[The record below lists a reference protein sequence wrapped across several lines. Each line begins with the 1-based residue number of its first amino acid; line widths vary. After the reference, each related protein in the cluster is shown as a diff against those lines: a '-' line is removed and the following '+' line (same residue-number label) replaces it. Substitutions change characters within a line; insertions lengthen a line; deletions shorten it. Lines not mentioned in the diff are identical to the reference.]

1 MCAIVGSNNLSKFEV
16 LYQANLPRGNFA
28 SGLLGLTKDSDQ
40 ILHKQKG
47 TINFDSEDQK
57 NLNLDEYANYFIGH
71 VQAPTS
77 AQREWS
83 YDTSHP
89 FESLSWSV
97 VHNGVLTNYENIR
110 SQYIDWDVNP
120 VDTAVIPNLLQH
132 FTEKCIGECP
142 AHEIIKQTLE
152 LLEGTFALCMVDTD
166 SNDVYLAR
174 QGSVLHYN
182 DKGDF
187 STLGGEGFKLLP
199 EGIILML
206 RDNKEWVEVNKFKTK
221 SPFLFL

>member
-1 MCAIVGSNNLSKFEV
+1 MCAIIGSPNSSKFEV

-28 SGLLGLTKDSDQ
+28 SGFIGLNREGDQ
-40 ILHKQKG
+40 MVLKKKG
-47 TINFDSEDQK
+47 TINFDEVQLDD
-57 NLNLDEYANYFIGH
+57 LNNYFVGH

-77 AQREWS
+77 SKRSWS

-97 VHNGVLTNYENIR
+97 VHNGILTNYKEIR
-110 SQYIDWDVNP
+110 SKHVDWDVNP

-132 FTEKCIGECP
+132 FTEECDGECP
-142 AHEIIKQTLE
+142 AHETIKRVLNM
-152 LLEGTFALCMVDTD
+152 LEGTFALCMVDTD
-166 SNDVYLAR
+166 SNDVYIAR

-182 DKGDF
+182 DSGDF
-187 STLGGEGFKLLP
+187 STLGGDGFRMVP
-199 EGIILML
+199 EGTILML
-206 RDNKEWVEVNKFKTK
+206 RDFKSWEVVDHFEINK

>member
-1 MCAIVGSNNLSKFEV
+1 MCAIVGSSNSSKFEV

-28 SGLLGLTKDSDQ
+28 SGLIGLNRGGDQ
-40 ILHKQKG
+40 MVLKKKG
-47 TINFDSEDQK
+47 TIDFDKVQLDD
-57 NLNLDEYANYFIGH
+57 LNNYYIGH

-77 AQREWS
+77 SKRNWS

-97 VHNGVLTNYENIR
+97 VHNGIITNYKEIR
-110 SQYIDWDVNP
+110 SKHVDWDVNP

-132 FTEKCIGECP
+132 FTEECDGECP
-142 AHEIIKQTLE
+142 AHETIKRVLNM
-152 LLEGTFALCMVDTD
+152 LEGTFALCMVDTD
-166 SNDVYLAR
+166 SNDVYIAR

-182 DKGDF
+182 DSGDF
-187 STLGGEGFKLLP
+187 STLGGDGFKMVP
-199 EGIILML
+199 EGTILML
-206 RDNKEWVEVNKFKTK
+206 RDFKSWEVVDHFEINK

>member
-1 MCAIVGSNNLSKFEV
+1 MCAIVGANNSSKFEV

-28 SGLLGLTKDSDQ
+28 SGLIGLNSGGDQ
-40 ILHKQKG
+40 MVLKKKG
-47 TINFDSEDQK
+47 TIDFDQVQ
-57 NLNLDEYANYFIGH
+57 LDDINNYFIGH

-77 AQREWS
+77 AKRSWS

-97 VHNGVLTNYENIR
+97 VHNGVLTNYKQIR
-110 SQYIDWDVNP
+110 AKHIDWDVNP

-132 FTEKCIGECP
+132 FTEECRGECP
-142 AHEIIKQTLE
+142 AHEIIKRVLNM
-152 LLEGTFALCMVDTD
+152 LEGTFALCMIDTD
-166 SNDVYLAR
+166 CNDVYIAR

-182 DKGDF
+182 DNGDF
-187 STLGGEGFKLLP
+187 STLGGEGFKLVP
-199 EGIILML
+199 EGTILML
-206 RDNKEWVEVNKFKTK
+206 KDYKSWEIVNQFETK

>member
-1 MCAIVGSNNLSKFEV
+1 MCAIIGSSNSSKFEV

-28 SGLLGLTKDSDQ
+28 SGLIGLNREGDQ
-40 ILHKQKG
+40 MVLKKKG
-47 TINFDSEDQK
+47 TIDFDEVQ
-57 NLNLDEYANYFIGH
+57 LDDITNYYFIGH

-77 AQREWS
+77 AKREWS

-97 VHNGVLTNYENIR
+97 VHNGVLTNYQEIR
-110 SQYIDWDVNP
+110 AKHIDWDVNP

-132 FTEKCIGECP
+132 FTEECRGECP
-142 AHEIIKQTLE
+142 AHEIIKRVLNM
-152 LLEGTFALCMVDTD
+152 LEGTFALCMIDTD
-166 SNDVYLAR
+166 SNDVYIAR

-182 DKGDF
+182 DNGEF
-187 STLGGEGFKLLP
+187 STLSGQGFKILP
-199 EGIILML
+199 EGVIMML
-206 RDNKEWVEVNKFKTK
+206 KDFSSWQVVNTFEVK